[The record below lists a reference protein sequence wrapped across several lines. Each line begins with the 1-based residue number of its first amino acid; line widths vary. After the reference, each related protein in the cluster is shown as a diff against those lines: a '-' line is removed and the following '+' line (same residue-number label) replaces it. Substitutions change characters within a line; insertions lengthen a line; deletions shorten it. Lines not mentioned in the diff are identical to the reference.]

1 MVSDLEQ
8 EDNTQVLAFL
18 PRVSS
23 PKLTE
28 NDQGDQ
34 MKNSDAEKVKSF
46 YNVIII
52 IHYWYPCNDFSHLV
66 YVLSWLNHVLW
77 FLSYFYQDD
86 VEMVSNIEQEDNAQV
101 LAFPPRVS
109 SPELTEN
116 AQKKQMKKKVKSL
129 NTFCIVKIMIHYWFP
144 CFNFFW
150 SYLCFICIMFLAV

>member
-66 YVLSWLNHVLW
+66 YVLS
-77 FLSYFYQDD
+77 
-86 VEMVSNIEQEDNAQV
+86 
-101 LAFPPRVS
+101 
-109 SPELTEN
+109 
-116 AQKKQMKKKVKSL
+116 
-129 NTFCIVKIMIHYWFP
+129 
-144 CFNFFW
+144 
-150 SYLCFICIMFLAV
+150 